1 MFVPCEFL
9 RRSKKLI
16 LGDKHI
22 SKIEMHDKGIGKDY
36 AVVNQGCFVF
46 YVGSFA
52 HLSLSP
58 IFLTNALVNLLK

>member
-1 MFVPCEFL
+1 MPCEFL

-16 LGDKHI
+16 LGKNHI
-22 SKIEMHDKGIGKDY
+22 SKVEIHDESIGKDY
-36 AVVNQGCFVF
+36 AVVDQGCFVF